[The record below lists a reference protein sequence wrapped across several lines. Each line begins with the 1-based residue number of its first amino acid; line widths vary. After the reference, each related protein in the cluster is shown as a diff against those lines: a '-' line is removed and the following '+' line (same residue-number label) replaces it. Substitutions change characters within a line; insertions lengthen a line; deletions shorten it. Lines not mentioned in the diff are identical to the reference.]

1 MTMPDTPTVAVLGP
15 DVVVAAAP
23 ATQAQ
28 LVAACARL
36 GFDAVVPGSWGD
48 ELIAETTLRH
58 LGPRCAE
65 TVVLCACPQDLV
77 AINASRPGPLAIEVI
92 SADGEPANAPSR
104 ASPAT

>member
-1 MTMPDTPTVAVLGP
+1 MPDTPTVAVLGP

-48 ELIAETTLRH
+48 ELIAETALRH
-58 LGPRCAE
+58 LGPRGTE
-65 TVVLCACPQDLV
+65 TVVL
-77 AINASRPGPLAIEVI
+77 
-92 SADGEPANAPSR
+92 
-104 ASPAT
+104 